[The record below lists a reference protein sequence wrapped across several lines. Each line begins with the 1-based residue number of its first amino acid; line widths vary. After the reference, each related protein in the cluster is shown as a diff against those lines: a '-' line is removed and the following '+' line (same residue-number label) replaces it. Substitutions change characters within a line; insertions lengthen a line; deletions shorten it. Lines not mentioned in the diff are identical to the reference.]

1 MSVIASI
8 KANWSKGKAFFL
20 KNMKYLRDMRTE
32 KKKKLRDD
40 PRLLVLSLCEMCAG
54 KQSLFVRVPRCQRWH
69 PMDRLAVCRHIVLL
83 ICMSVHA
90 LCHLSPSPPILPPVF
105 PRKLQHARQ
114 TDPAR
119 H

>member
-1 MSVIASI
+1 
-8 KANWSKGKAFFL
+8 
-20 KNMKYLRDMRTE
+20 MKYLRDMRTE

-54 KQSLFVRVPRCQRWH
+54 KQSLFVRVPQCQRWH